1 MEYFSFALFLCHM
14 YFGPDGWTRSE
25 KGRRREEDR
34 KDCNCRNKQ
43 DCPMDGN
50 CLTESVVY
58 QAVVKNNRSDNAK
71 TYIGLTEGTFKQRF
85 YGHTSSFRHEKQEK
99 STGLSKYIWQR
110 KSANEKYSIEWSVL
124 RQAPAYSNI
133 TKKCDLC
140 LTEKLMISSAEKKS
154 SLNKRSELVS
164 KCRHE
169 NKYLLRNFT

>member
-1 MEYFSFALFLCHM
+1 MTRPRVSLCATHTCCHISYSTNSTM
-14 YFGPDGWTRSE
+14 SLNIIGHS
-25 KGRRREEDR
+25 
-34 KDCNCRNKQ
+34 Q
-43 DCPMDGN
+43 
-50 CLTESVVY
+50 
-58 QAVVKNNRSDNAK
+58 NRSDNTK

-110 KSANEKYSIEWSVL
+110 KRANEKYSIEWSVL

-154 SLNKRSELVS
+154 SLNTRSELVS

-169 NKYLLRNFT
+169 NKYLLRNLAHTMISYFVTYCS